1 MQWRYNYEP
10 MNGCAELTKF
20 KSKTGEKTKE
30 TAVRKLMEMVQSGT
44 IDAEVA
50 LEQIKKVADMS

>member
-1 MQWRYNYEP
+1 
-10 MNGCAELTKF
+10 
-20 KSKTGEKTKE
+20 
-30 TAVRKLMEMVQSGT
+30 MEMVQSGT

>member
-1 MQWRYNYEP
+1 MPQSAMWVARTAY
-10 MNGCAELTKF
+10 AELTKF